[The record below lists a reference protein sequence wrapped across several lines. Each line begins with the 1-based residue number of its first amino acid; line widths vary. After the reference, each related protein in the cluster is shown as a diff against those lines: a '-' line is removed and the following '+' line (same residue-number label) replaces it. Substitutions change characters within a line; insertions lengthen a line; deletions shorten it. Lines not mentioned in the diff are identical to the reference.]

1 MSSNSHGSNNLKI
14 DWQNPQILTTSPISG
29 EGYLVGD
36 LIVTVSTKQLADPQ
50 PLRTAGGTSSQNEE
64 CHGSQMHR
72 TDRAHGSFRYGLQIL
87 LSTDTHVRE
96 IAVN

>member
-1 MSSNSHGSNNLKI
+1 MSSNSHGSNNLKL

-50 PLRTAGGTSSQNEE
+50 PLRTENEE
-64 CHGSQMHR
+64 CHGAQVCPA
-72 TDRAHGSFRYGLQIL
+72 DRALGSFRYGQQIL
-87 LSTDTHVRE
+87 SSTDTHMRE